1 MDSTDIKIINC
12 LSENARMSSSMIG
25 ERISMSVSA
34 VIERIK
40 KLEQAGVIKRYP
52 VILNPEA
59 IGKEM
64 VAFVFVN
71 LDHPRYND
79 CFIDLIKQ
87 SSEITECHMIT
98 GDFDFLIKVMT
109 HSTKS
114 LERILDGIKRIKGVS
129 LTRTLVV
136 LRSAKEEFVSI
147 SLNNDD
153 GFA

>member
-1 MDSTDIKIINC
+1 MDSTDVKILNC
-12 LSENARMSSSMIG
+12 LRENARMSSSMIG
-25 ERISMSVSA
+25 ERINMSVSA

-40 KLEQAGVIKRYP
+40 KLEQSGVIKRYP
-52 VILNPEA
+52 VMLDHEA
-59 IGKEM
+59 IGKST

-79 CFIDLIKQ
+79 SFIESMNQ
-87 SSEITECHMIT
+87 NSEITECHMIT
-98 GDFDFLIKVMT
+98 GDFDFLIKTIT

-114 LERILDGIKRIKGVS
+114 LERILDDVKRIKGVS

-147 SLNNDD
+147 GPERGSD
-153 GFA
+153 